1 MRTLA
6 PVMAVITAAYI
17 ALGLS
22 IPVIPLYVHD
32 DLGFGPLA
40 VGVVTGTQFAAALLS
55 RVWAGAYCD
64 RHGGKTGIVTGLVLT
79 AVSGALSLASVAAA
93 GTPMLAV
100 ALLMAGRFLQGTA
113 GSFIITG
120 GMNWGLVLLEGPH
133 GGKVIAWIGMAMFAS
148 LAIGAPFGTALYAS
162 GTFLATAVASIIL
175 PIVALA
181 MVAAVRGVPP
191 VPRSAVGRF
200 GDVAKA
206 VVIPGLGSAL
216 SSVGYSSILAF
227 GSLLFSEQGWQ
238 PVWVGFSAYAGALI
252 LARVLFG
259 RLPDRFGGAQMAS
272 ISLFVLSAGL
282 ALLGFAP
289 DTQTAIA
296 GAALT
301 GIGYSLVYPGFG
313 AEVVRA
319 VPPERRGVAM
329 GLFTACNDV
338 AQGLT
343 TPLLGYLAGRTS
355 VSFVFVVSAGIAL
368 TALVPGLLLMR
379 RRT

>member
-6 PVMAVITAAYI
+6 PVMAVITAAYV

-22 IPVIPLYVHD
+22 IPVIPLYVHE
-32 DLGFGPLA
+32 DLGFGPFA
-40 VGVVTGTQFAAALLS
+40 VGVVTGTQFAAALLT
-55 RVWAGAYCD
+55 RVWGGAYCD
-64 RHGGKTGIVTGLVLT
+64 AHGGKQGIVVGL
-79 AVSGALSLASVAAA
+79 ACAIASGALSLASAATA
-93 GTPMLAV
+93 GMPMLSV

-120 GMNWGLVLLEGPH
+120 GMNWGLALLEGPH
-133 GGKVIAWIGMAMFAS
+133 AGKVIAWIGMAMFAS
-148 LAIGAPFGTALYAS
+148 LAVGAPFGTALYAS
-162 GTFLATAVASIIL
+162 GSFLATAIASVIV
-175 PIVALA
+175 PIAALA
-181 MVAAVRGVPP
+181 MVSMLRGGRPVSTAASGRVRDVAAAVLV
-191 VPRSAVGRF
+191 
-200 GDVAKA
+200 
-206 VVIPGLGSAL
+206 PGLGSAL

-227 GSLLFSEQGWQ
+227 GSLLFSERGWQ

-252 LARVLFG
+252 LARIVFG

-272 ISLFVLSAGL
+272 ISLFVLVAGL
-282 ALLGFAP
+282 AILGLAT
-289 DTQTAIA
+289 DTVTAVF

-301 GIGYSLVYPGFG
+301 GVGYSLVYPGFG
-313 AEVVRA
+313 AEVVRS

-329 GLFTACNDV
+329 GLYTACNDV

-343 TPLLGYLAGRTS
+343 TPLLGYLAGQTS

-368 TALVPGLLLMR
+368 TALGPGLALMR

>member
-17 ALGLS
+17 SLGLS

-32 DLGFGPLA
+32 GLGFGPLA

-64 RHGGKTGIVTGLVLT
+64 RHGGKKGIVTGLVLT
-79 AVSGALSLASVAAA
+79 ALSGAVSLASVAA
-93 GTPMLAV
+93 GGLPTLAV

-133 GGKVIAWIGMAMFAS
+133 AGKVIAWIGMAMFAS
-148 LAIGAPFGTALYAS
+148 LAVGAPFGTALYAS
-162 GTFLATAVASIIL
+162 GTFLATAVASVIL
-175 PIVALA
+175 PVVALA
-181 MVAAVRGVPP
+181 MVAVVRGVPP
-191 VPRSAVGRF
+191 VPRSASGRF
-200 GDVAKA
+200 GEVAKA
-206 VVIPGLGSAL
+206 VAIPGLGSAL

-227 GSLLFSEQGWQ
+227 GSLLFSEKGWQ

-272 ISLFVLSAGL
+272 LSLFVLAAGL

-289 DTQTAIA
+289 DTPTAIA

-301 GIGYSLVYPGFG
+301 GVGYSLVYPGFG
-313 AEVVRA
+313 TEVVRA